1 VKIKN
6 LQYDYSKNGGY
17 IQLCMPIET
26 EQFIPVDDSVRL
38 LDQVLEGLDYS
49 KLYLAYSPKGR
60 NPAVKPKTLFK
71 IIVYAYSQGIYAS
84 RKIEQACRRDLC
96 FIWLRKGEPAP
107 DHNTISRFRKTYLP
121 GCIENLLTQMVMQLA
136 NCGEIEYENLFV
148 DGTKLEAN
156 ANCYTFVW
164 KKVVEKNEAKL
175 QAKLQEY
182 FAQELKIKSVAKII
196 SAQDIREQ
204 LVLLKKAAKQQR
216 VEFVHGKGKHKTV
229 LQRQIDQLEE
239 YLERQVKYDSYNG
252 LFGDR
257 NSFSKTDSD
266 ATFMRMKNDHMQ
278 NGQLKPGY
286 NIQIGVESEYIV
298 GAMVSSERSDM
309 GTLIPFM
316 QQLEQ
321 NYGRK
326 FQNLVA
332 DAGYES
338 EENYAYLEQQD
349 IVAYIK
355 PSNHEYSKTRKF
367 QREQAFRL
375 AMIYDRETDSY
386 TCKNGRKL
394 SYRYDI
400 VRKSKRGY
408 ENKSRVY
415 TCDSCE
421 GCPHLGMCYKG
432 KYAKK
437 IQLAV
442 QFEQYREQSRCNI
455 LSEQGI
461 RLRINRSIQAEG
473 VFGILKQ
480 DFGFRRFLTRGTVN
494 VQTELMLLALG
505 FNVNKLHNRIQYG
518 RVGQSLFQ
526 SKQVA

>member
-1 VKIKN
+1 MKIKN
-6 LQYDYSKNGGY
+6 LQCDYSKNGGY
-17 IQLCMPIET
+17 IQLCLPIET
-26 EQFIPVDDSVRL
+26 EQLIPVDDSVRL

-71 IIVYAYSQGIYAS
+71 IMVYAYSQGIYAS

-107 DHNTISRFRKTYLP
+107 DHNTISRFRKMYLSD
-121 GCIENLLTQMVMQLA
+121 CMEDLLTQMVMQLA
-136 NCGEIEYENLFV
+136 DSGEIAFENLFV

-156 ANCYTFVW
+156 ANPYTFVW
-164 KKVVEKNEAKL
+164 KKTVTKNEQKLQDKL
-175 QAKLQEY
+175 QA
-182 FAQELKIKSVAKII
+182 FFTQELKTKTAWNII
-196 SAQDIREQ
+196 GAQDIREQ
-204 LVLLKKAAKQQR
+204 LVLLKNKAKIKGI
-216 VEFVHGKGKHKTV
+216 EFVYGKGRHKTT

-239 YLERQVKYDSYNG
+239 YLERQVKYDHYND

-316 QQLEQ
+316 EKLEQ
-321 NYGRK
+321 NYTRR
-326 FQNLVA
+326 FRNLVA

-338 EENYAYLEQQD
+338 EENYAYLEKRD

-367 QREQAFRL
+367 QREQTFRL
-375 AMIYDRETDSY
+375 AMTYDIETDTY

-394 SYRYDI
+394 KYQYDKK
-400 VRKSKRGY
+400 RKTKFGY
-408 ENKSRVY
+408 ESRSRVY
-415 TCDSCE
+415 ACDSCE
-421 GCPHLGMCYKG
+421 DCPHLGKCYKG
-432 KYAKK
+432 KHVKK
-437 IQLAV
+437 IQVAV
-442 QFEQYREQSRCNI
+442 KFEQYRKQSHSNI

-473 VFGILKQ
+473 VFGVLKQ
-480 DFGFRRFLTRGTVN
+480 DFGFRRFLTRGRMN

-505 FNVNKLHNRIQYG
+505 FNVNKLHKRIQYG
-518 RVGQSLFQ
+518 RIGQALFSPEQ
-526 SKQVA
+526 AA